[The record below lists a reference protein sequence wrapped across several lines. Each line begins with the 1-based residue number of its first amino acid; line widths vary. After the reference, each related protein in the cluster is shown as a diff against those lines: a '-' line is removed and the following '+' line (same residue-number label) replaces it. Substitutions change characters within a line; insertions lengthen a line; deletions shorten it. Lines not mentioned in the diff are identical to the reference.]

1 MYTHTHTHIYTCDDG
16 EVCVYVSVSRYM
28 CILWMH
34 DDTRARERGKTV
46 EETETNAW
54 MHAYACMHACMNMYL
69 HVLDLKTH
77 THTHTPH
84 AHTHAHTHVWVYT
97 HAYR

>member
-1 MYTHTHTHIYTCDDG
+1 MPAGSVAAVPVRG
-16 EVCVYVSVSRYM
+16 EVCVYVSVSLYM
-28 CILWMH
+28 CILRMH

-54 MHAYACMHACMNMYL
+54 MHACMDGCMNMYL

-97 HAYR
+97 HACR